1 MTKITPTKVTFKG
14 GGYVIAETQE
24 SLDVLIAAEDFEKTS
39 IPSKQDTKDFRAH
52 QAFMKTGQ
60 KYIDLIEDHVE
71 GRPDIEER
79 FRYDANDIL
88 NLMAFLMK
96 GREPAKKRPTS
107 VEVCSKEEFKQAL
120 ERKPFEVLPGG
131 ADAT

>member
-1 MTKITPTKVTFKG
+1 MTKIKPTKLTFKG
-14 GGYVIAETQE
+14 GGFIIVETQE
-24 SLDVLIAAEDFEKTS
+24 DLEAQTCAIDFEKSS
-39 IPSKQDTKDFRAH
+39 IPSSQDIKDFRAH

-71 GRPDIEER
+71 GRPALTER
-79 FRYDANDIL
+79 FRYDTNDIL

-96 GREPAKKRPTS
+96 GKEPAKKRPLN
-107 VEVCSKEEFKQAL
+107 VEVCSKEEFKEIL
-120 ERKPFEVLPGG
+120 GKKPFEVLPGG